1 MVENYICKN
10 CGHISDHAYYS
21 NFDPDTIYCANC
33 DAIVEESLY
42 LEPYREFVDKLIER
56 TE

>member
-1 MVENYICKN
+1 MGENYICKN
-10 CGHISDHAYYS
+10 CGHISDYAYYS